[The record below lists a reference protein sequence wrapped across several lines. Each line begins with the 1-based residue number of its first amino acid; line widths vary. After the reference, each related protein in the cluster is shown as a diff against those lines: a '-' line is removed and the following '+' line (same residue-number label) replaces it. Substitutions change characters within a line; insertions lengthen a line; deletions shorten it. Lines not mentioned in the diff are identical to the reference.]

1 MHCRHSD
8 GGGEI
13 VGRVGRGR
21 VDEEREGFERV
32 QVVVEGVRHGGE
44 EGTLLHSVGSKRRSS
59 LETQSCGRLCM
70 CSRVEGPALMMSWL

>member
-44 EGTLLHSVGSKRRSS
+44 EGTLIHSVGSREVVARDSVVREAMYV
-59 LETQSCGRLCM
+59 LES
-70 CSRVEGPALMMSWL
+70 